1 MDRLSRVISIKKML
15 EQIEEMSKQDK
26 SLNGFTDKI
35 EEAGKLLRRIEEQIR
50 RCRLTRKEE
59 IELMKKMYEK
69 ACTYYKIE
77 ELKEKGMNY
86 SQIARKL
93 GVSRKTIWNI
103 RMYSEEKDFKNVLGK
118 KRVLEIAKRL
128 GVNYEEE
135 KEIKSIDVR
144 VQRMKDRYVK
154 IDELRK
160 KGYSWSDIADKLEVC
175 KKTVE
180 NTWRRGNKEGWDEEL
195 GLCDGIFK
203 HKEYDYMQMVSDI
216 RNKHKKQ

>member
-59 IELMKKMYEK
+59 IELMKKIYEK

-103 RMYSEEKDFKNVLGK
+103 DMDYTLSAVPANSRQ
-118 KRVLEIAKRL
+118 IASCR
-128 GVNYEEE
+128 
-135 KEIKSIDVR
+135 
-144 VQRMKDRYVK
+144 
-154 IDELRK
+154 
-160 KGYSWSDIADKLEVC
+160 
-175 KKTVE
+175 
-180 NTWRRGNKEGWDEEL
+180 
-195 GLCDGIFK
+195 
-203 HKEYDYMQMVSDI
+203 
-216 RNKHKKQ
+216 